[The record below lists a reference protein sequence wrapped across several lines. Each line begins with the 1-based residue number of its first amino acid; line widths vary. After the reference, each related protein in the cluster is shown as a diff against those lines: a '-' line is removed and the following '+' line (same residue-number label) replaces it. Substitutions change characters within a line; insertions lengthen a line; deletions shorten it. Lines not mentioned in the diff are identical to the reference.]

1 MELKDV
7 KLNYLQ
13 NLTVVT
19 CGDTELSV
27 AVVDREV
34 KFAERNNIYISFSAS
49 EVCLCDGNED
59 LGIESYAVLKSTEG
73 YPEGTRIGD
82 FDKVAPIKSS
92 SFETYLNFCG
102 VVTNVQ
108 KIPGGTLDRCTND
121 ILVGYYIEIKTADL
135 TFVLNLV
142 SESDILKAFSDI
154 TGIDREETLNYVP
167 KVGEVISGCAEVI
180 GVLF

>member
-7 KLNYLQ
+7 KLNHLQ
-13 NLTVVT
+13 NLTIVT

-27 AVVDREV
+27 AVVDRGV
-34 KFAERNNIYISFSAS
+34 KFAERNNIYISLSAS
-49 EVCLCDGNED
+49 EVCRCDETED
-59 LGIESYAVLKSTEG
+59 SGVESYAVLKCTED
-73 YPEGTRIGD
+73 YPEETWIGD
-82 FDKVAPIKSS
+82 IGKVAPIKSS

-108 KIPGGTLDRCTND
+108 KIPHGTLDRYTKD
-121 ILVGYYIEIKTADL
+121 ILAGYYIEIKTADL

-142 SESDILKAFSDI
+142 SKSDILKVFSDI
-154 TGIDREETLNYVP
+154 TNITKEEELNYVP
-167 KVGEVISGCAEVI
+167 EVGEVISGCAEVI

>member
-7 KLNYLQ
+7 KLNHLQ

-27 AVVDREV
+27 AVVDRGV
-34 KFAERNNIYISFSAS
+34 KFAERNNIYISLSAS
-49 EVCLCDGNED
+49 EVCLCDETED
-59 LGIESYAVLKSTEG
+59 LGVESYAVLRSTED

-82 FDKVAPIKSS
+82 LDKVTPIKSS
-92 SFETYLNFCG
+92 RFETYLNFCG

-108 KIPGGTLDRCTND
+108 KIPGGTIDRYTKD

-142 SESDILKAFSDI
+142 SESDIFKAFSDI
-154 TGIDREETLNYVP
+154 TGIDREEKPNYVP
-167 KVGEVISGCAEVI
+167 KVGEVISGCADVI
-180 GVLF
+180 GILF